1 LAGKRQSGIELNG
14 KHHAQKEG
22 YNPRIMKR
30 IFRTGS
36 PCSADWDRMVGNERV
51 RYCPDC
57 KLDVY
62 NFSSMSDEDVER
74 IVSRR
79 EQRLCAR
86 VRQRPDRTVMTRNSS
101 VSFSVVM
108 QRISRVAS
116 IALAAAISVAPAM
129 AGPPRT
135 ALGHNL
141 FQIQQTRGGL
151 VLAVVDHSGAVL
163 PKARV
168 TIVNEKTKT
177 KVNGETDAN
186 GQFRISD
193 LPDGSYEITIESLG
207 FKTLK
212 QSHVDVRGSAA
223 PLKLQLEL
231 QVDFVGEVVAVN
243 HPNGF
248 RKFISRLRHI
258 F

>member
-1 LAGKRQSGIELNG
+1 
-14 KHHAQKEG
+14 
-22 YNPRIMKR
+22 
-30 IFRTGS
+30 
-36 PCSADWDRMVGNERV
+36 MVGDERV

-74 IVSRR
+74 IVPRR

-86 VRQRPDRTVMTRNSS
+86 VRQRPDGTVMTRNSS
-101 VSFSVVM
+101 VSFSAVM
-108 QRISRVAS
+108 QRISRAAS

-135 ALGHNL
+135 PGHNL
-141 FQIQQTRGGL
+141 FQIQQTPGGL
-151 VLAVVDHSGAVL
+151 ALAVVDRNGAVI
-163 PKARV
+163 PKARI

-177 KVNGETDAN
+177 KVSGETDAN

-193 LPDGSYEITIESLG
+193 LPDGSYEITIEILG

-212 QSHVDVRGSAA
+212 QSHVDVPGSAV

-231 QVDFVGEVVAVN
+231 QVDFVGEVVTVN

-248 RKFISRLRHI
+248 RKFISKLRHI

>member
-1 LAGKRQSGIELNG
+1 
-14 KHHAQKEG
+14 
-22 YNPRIMKR
+22 
-30 IFRTGS
+30 
-36 PCSADWDRMVGNERV
+36 
-51 RYCPDC
+51 
-57 KLDVY
+57 
-62 NFSSMSDEDVER
+62 
-74 IVSRR
+74 
-79 EQRLCAR
+79 
-86 VRQRPDRTVMTRNSS
+86 
-101 VSFSVVM
+101 M

-141 FQIQQTRGGL
+141 FQIQQTPGGL
-151 VLAVVDHSGAVL
+151 VLAVADRSGAVL

-193 LPDGSYEITIESLG
+193 LPDGSYEITIEILG

-243 HPNGF
+243 HPNAF
-248 RKFISRLRHI
+248 RKFISKLRHI